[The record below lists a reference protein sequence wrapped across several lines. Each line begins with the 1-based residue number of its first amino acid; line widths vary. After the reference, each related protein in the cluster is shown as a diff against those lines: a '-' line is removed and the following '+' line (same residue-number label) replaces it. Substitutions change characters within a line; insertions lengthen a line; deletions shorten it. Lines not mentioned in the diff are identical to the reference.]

1 MIVRQWLE
9 ILQLD
14 FNHRLLKFHGLNDKN
29 LRNLRNLWLLF
40 PIGLISDKRYYPGIG
55 HKRQAYQPE
64 KEQHF
69 DARTE
74 IIKIGGLFWLSL
86 TFVRGRRGIIL

>member
-1 MIVRQWLE
+1 MDKCVYIILE
-9 ILQLD
+9 SVTNGKHTSQ
-14 FNHRLLKFHGLNDKN
+14 
-29 LRNLRNLWLLF
+29 
-40 PIGLISDKRYYPGIG
+40 
-55 HKRQAYQPE
+55 Q

-74 IIKIGGLFWLSL
+74 LIKIGGLFWLSL